1 MEIDPEIHRRLI
13 VHLSSLM
20 TIKSLRKQIW
30 RSIDDLLS
38 IFVLRYL
45 LRVEENKPG
54 DPQRTYCLYS
64 WDVYSRL
71 KGIDQEMQIGL
82 IVYIPSQI
90 SIKSLRKYKEM
101 DPEIHRGLIVDILSQ
116 ISIKSL
122 RKQKEIDP
130 QRTYCLYSL
139 DIYSRSKEID
149 QDIHRGL
156 IVYIPSQISIKSL
169 GKQKE
174 IDPEIHRGLIV
185 DIPSQIS
192 MKSLKKIEGN
202 IPIEDLL
209 SIFLRYLFKA

>member
-1 MEIDPEIHRRLI
+1 MEIAPEIHRRLI

-71 KGIDQEMQIGL
+71 KGI
-82 IVYIPSQI
+82 VYIPSQI
-90 SIKSLRKYKEM
+90 SIKSLRKYLEM

-139 DIYSRSKEID
+139 HIQSRSKEID

-169 GKQKE
+169 GKYKE
-174 IDPEIHRGLIV
+174 IDPAIHRGLIV

-192 MKSLKKIEGN
+192 IKSLRKIEGN
-202 IPIEDLL
+202 RPMEDLL